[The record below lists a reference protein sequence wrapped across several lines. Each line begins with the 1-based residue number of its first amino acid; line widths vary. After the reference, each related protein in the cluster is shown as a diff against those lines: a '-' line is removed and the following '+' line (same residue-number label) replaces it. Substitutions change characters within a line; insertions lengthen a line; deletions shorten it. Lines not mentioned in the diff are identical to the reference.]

1 MSARHHATFVLS
13 TGRCGTQWLA
23 YALALPGVGAGR
35 VEHEPLGERYR
46 PRVLLGA
53 PGDPAALPPPD
64 AARLEQH
71 LAGIEAT
78 LEREDY
84 FEAGFPCWSALPYLA
99 RRFAGRMR
107 VVHLTRHPLPV
118 AYSWVSHS
126 AYVPPLLPR
135 LPGKILLHPADAGVS
150 FPEYAAT
157 WATLHPFE
165 RSLFFWAE
173 VHAFALRWQPV
184 AGVPWLRLDAA
195 ELFTA
200 PGLARLAAFLGIAAG
215 PELQAATQE
224 VVDEHRFLLPDW
236 IEPGVIARHPHVI
249 AVARALGY
257 DPLACD
263 VAALKRR
270 YAPHLA

>member
-23 YALALPGVGAGR
+23 FALALPGVGAGR

-46 PRVLLGA
+46 PRLLLGA
-53 PGDPAALPPPD
+53 HGDPAALPPAD
-64 AARLEQH
+64 AARVEQH

-78 LEREDY
+78 LEHEDY

-99 RRFAGRMR
+99 KRFAGRIR

-135 LPGKILLHPADAGVS
+135 LPEKILLHPTDAGVS
-150 FPEYAAT
+150 FPEYATA
-157 WATLHPFE
+157 WAGLHPFE

-173 VHAFALRWQPV
+173 VHAFALRWQQG

-200 PGLARLAAFLGIAAG
+200 PGLARLAAFLGLTAG

-224 VVDEHRFLLPDW
+224 VVDEHRFLLAEW
-236 IEPGVIARHPHVI
+236 IEPGVIARHPRVVE
-249 AVARALGY
+249 VAQALGY

-270 YAPHLA
+270 YLPHLA